1 MERSIQVQAQIR
13 RDAEEHGRALRALQ
27 GWGEEMKRREEEERQ
42 QQEQGDT
49 GTQVAVAAIA
59 QPGRAIE
66 DGRDDNG
73 GGDHIGGGVNSGYY
87 VDDDANLS
95 PMDMASAERQRG
107 NDCYAA
113 GRYDD
118 AIKCYAAC
126 LRFDSQSAVAHSN
139 RGECS
144 RQST

>member
-1 MERSIQVQAQIR
+1 
-13 RDAEEHGRALRALQ
+13 
-27 GWGEEMKRREEEERQ
+27 MKRREEEEERQQ
-42 QQEQGDT
+42 QQEQEGDT
-49 GTQVAVAAIA
+49 GTQVLATAMT

-73 GGDHIGGGVNSGYY
+73 GGDDIGGGGGAKGSY
-87 VDDDANLS
+87 VDDANQRS

-118 AIKCYAAC
+118 AIKRYTAC
-126 LRFDSQSAVAHSN
+126 LVFDPRSAVAYSN
-139 RGECS
+139 RGEWS
-144 RQST
+144 AAVYIRAVYLFLIYNYNRI